1 MSELVNTSEVAIP
14 AVPNKNGKI
23 NLLDLNRQQM
33 REFFKEM
40 GEKPFRADQVMKW
53 MYHYCSDNF
62 DDMTDINKVL
72 RNKLKDVAE
81 IRAPEVVEEQRS
93 ADGTIKWAIAVGDQ
107 RVETVYIPEDDRATL
122 CVSSQVGCALECKF
136 CSTAQQGFN
145 RNLRVSEIIGQV
157 WRAAKIV
164 GAAKVTGTR
173 PITNV
178 VMMGMGEPLLNFDNV
193 VAAMQIMMDDLGY
206 GISKRKVTLSTSG
219 VVPMI
224 DELAKVI
231 DVSLALSLHAPNDA
245 LRDQL
250 VPINKKYPLD
260 VLLAACKRYVSR
272 LGEKRVL
279 TIEYTLL
286 KGVNDQ
292 PEHAEQMIAL
302 LADIPCKINL
312 IPFNPFPHSGYE
324 RPSNNAI
331 RRFQDILHKGGHN
344 VTVRTTRGEDIDAAC
359 GQLVGQVLDR
369 TRRSE
374 RYIAV
379 RELQSEPGAAQT
391 ASNRS

>member
-1 MSELVNTSEVAIP
+1 
-14 AVPNKNGKI
+14 
-23 NLLDLNRQQM
+23 
-33 REFFKEM
+33 
-40 GEKPFRADQVMKW
+40 
-53 MYHYCSDNF
+53 
-62 DDMTDINKVL
+62 
-72 RNKLKDVAE
+72 
-81 IRAPEVVEEQRS
+81 
-93 ADGTIKWAIAVGDQ
+93 
-107 RVETVYIPEDDRATL
+107 
-122 CVSSQVGCALECKF
+122 VSSQAGCALDCSF
-136 CSTAQQGFN
+136 CSTGKQGFN
-145 RNLRVSEIIGQV
+145 SNLTAAEVIGQV
-157 WRAAKIV
+157 WIANKSFGSIPAKIDR
-164 GAAKVTGTR
+164 A
-173 PITNV
+173 ITNV

-250 VPINKKYPLD
+250 VPINKKYPLEM
-260 VLLAACKRYVSR
+260 LLAACKGYISR

-286 KGVNDQ
+286 KGINDQ